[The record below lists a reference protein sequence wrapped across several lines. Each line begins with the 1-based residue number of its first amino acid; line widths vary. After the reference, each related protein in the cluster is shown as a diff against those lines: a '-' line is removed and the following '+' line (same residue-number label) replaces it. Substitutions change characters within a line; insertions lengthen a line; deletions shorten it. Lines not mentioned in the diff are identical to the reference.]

1 MQSEPSR
8 VSEPVSLNTAGSQG
22 GSSHGAGSANEE
34 EDSPGGSDKN
44 GSGTE
49 GEGTEETGESEE
61 DLDLDPTFVAPFKHR
76 NVLMDEGAIFKQKY
90 ERAAKELD
98 YTKKR
103 LQQQHEDDLEQLM
116 ALKKQLEKKVFISI
130 KCTTLIIY

>member
-1 MQSEPSR
+1 MEKACIIEKLELTFFSIPPLLQSEPSR

-34 EDSPGGSDKN
+34 EAGGDSPAGGSDKN
-44 GSGTE
+44 GGSGTE

-90 ERAAKELD
+90 EIYEELG
-98 YTKKR
+98 R
-103 LQQQHEDDLEQLM
+103 GR
-116 ALKKQLEKKVFISI
+116 
-130 KCTTLIIY
+130 